1 MESLKSQR
9 EILDSRCHTD
19 AFPGSKA
26 WNRAAADRK
35 ALASFDAAH
44 PEVVAQIEADRLA
57 DQAARCAAANPWM

>member
-9 EILDSRCHTD
+9 EILDSRCYTD

-35 ALASFDAAH
+35 VLAAFDAAH
-44 PEVVAQIEADRLA
+44 PEVLAEIEAERA
-57 DQAARCAAANPWM
+57 AKQAARIAAANPWT